1 MRKPMT
7 CSAAIAALAASLGLS
22 ACETAPSGGGQPAFY
37 RPLASASA
45 QVDQEAA
52 RATISAYRLNRGLK
66 PLSLDPDLAATA
78 LSEARAMAGAD
89 KPASAD
95 AVKARLAKT
104 GVKASVNVSA
114 GYRTLAEAFSGWR
127 ESAQHDRTMLDP
139 AGGRIGIATAYAPG
153 SKYQVYWVLI
163 VAP

>member
-1 MRKPMT
+1 MIKPMT
-7 CSAAIAALAASLGLS
+7 CSAAAAALAATLGLA
-22 ACETAPSGGGQPAFY
+22 ACETSGGGGQPAFY
-37 RPLASASA
+37 RPLASPSA

-66 PLSLDPDLAATA
+66 ALTLDPA
-78 LSEARAMAGAD
+78 LSAAAQAEARQMAAAD
-89 KPASAD
+89 RPASAD
-95 AVKARLAKT
+95 AVKARLAKEGT
-104 GVKASVNVSA
+104 RASVNVSA

-153 SKYQVYWVLI
+153 SKYQVYWVLV